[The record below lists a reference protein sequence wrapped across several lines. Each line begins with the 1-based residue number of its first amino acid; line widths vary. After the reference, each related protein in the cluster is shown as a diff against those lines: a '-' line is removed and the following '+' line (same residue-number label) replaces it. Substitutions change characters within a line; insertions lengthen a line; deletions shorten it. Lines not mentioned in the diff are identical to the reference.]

1 VRTLAIFVTLCIGSF
16 AHAETPDFH
25 EVPAALRI
33 GTAGAPLTVDEREQ
47 LGQRTVLAQLVNDG
61 GPEPWPGIAIAVLD
75 GAPKDVFAVLRDYPH
90 FPEFMPYVQ
99 SAKVD
104 EHTGNRWLVSYIIK
118 GPAGIGNREYQM
130 EVFDEKETADGTEY
144 LVSRF
149 RYTGRGNIVS
159 TVGTWKLVAIWGGK
173 ATFARY
179 EVRTD
184 PGGSFTG
191 WLKRK
196 IASSGLP
203 RVIEAV
209 RKRLPPVGK

>member
-1 VRTLAIFVTLCIGSF
+1 MRTIALFTLLSLSAL

-25 EVPAALRI
+25 EVPAALRVNP
-33 GTAGAPLTVDEREQ
+33 AGAALSTDEREQ
-47 LGQRTVLAQLVNDG
+47 LGQRKILAQLVNDG

-75 GAPKDVFAVLRDYPH
+75 GTPKEVFAVLRDYPH
-90 FPEFMPYVQ
+90 FAEFMPYVQ
-99 SAKVD
+99 SAKID
-104 EHTGNRWLVSYIIK
+104 EHTGNRWLVSYVIK

-130 EVFDEKETADGTEY
+130 EVFDEKDIADGTEY

-149 RYTGRGNIVS
+149 RYTGRGDIVS
-159 TVGTWKLVAIWGGK
+159 TVGTWKLVPIWGGK

-179 EVRTD
+179 EVRTN

-196 IASSGLP
+196 IAASGLP

-209 RKRLPPVGK
+209 RKRLPPAK